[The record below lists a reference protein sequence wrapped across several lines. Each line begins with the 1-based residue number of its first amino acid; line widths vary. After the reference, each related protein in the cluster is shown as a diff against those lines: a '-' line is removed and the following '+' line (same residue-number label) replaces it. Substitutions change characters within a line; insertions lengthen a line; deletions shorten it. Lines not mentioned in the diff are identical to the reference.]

1 MSHFIAFL
9 SLVWHGNLFAFA
21 VLGFFLLSLSLLGTA
36 FFLAIIQA
44 GQGTKEWQETR
55 VYAARQQIPGQHQQG
70 HEKEDRQH

>member
-1 MSHFIAFL
+1 MSHLLAFL
-9 SLVWHGNLFAFA
+9 SLVWHGNLFAFS

-55 VYAARQQIPGQHQQG
+55 VYAARQQIPGQQEQRHQEQ
-70 HEKEDRQH
+70 DRQH